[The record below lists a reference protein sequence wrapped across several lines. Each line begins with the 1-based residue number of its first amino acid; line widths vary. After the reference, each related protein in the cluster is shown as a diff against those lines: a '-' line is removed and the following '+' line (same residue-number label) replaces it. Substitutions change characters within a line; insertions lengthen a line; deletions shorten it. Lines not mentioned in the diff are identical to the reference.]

1 MSLYSNLQT
10 FQILFKNF
18 PCPLHR
24 PTIRMSPMDFAP
36 YSVQYFEFKY
46 STSPHCHFSIQQENM
61 NFNYALFLWIKRIYP
76 TDIRLLWLIRQID
89 IVTLKETSNF
99 NRIFNRLLNRI
110 STEIQPW
117 KKPRINLN
125 YAAPESRVCWADP
138 LFVSRCHPL
147 KIKGVRLFYMSNFYK
162 KILAF

>member
-76 TDIRLLWLIRQID
+76 TDIRLLWFIRQID

-147 KIKGVRLFYMSNFYK
+147 KIKGVRHIYVKL
-162 KILAF
+162 L